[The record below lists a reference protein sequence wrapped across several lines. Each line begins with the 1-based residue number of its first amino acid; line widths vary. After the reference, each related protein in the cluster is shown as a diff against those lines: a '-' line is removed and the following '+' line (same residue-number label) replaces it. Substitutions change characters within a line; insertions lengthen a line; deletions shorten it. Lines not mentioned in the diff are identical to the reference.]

1 MSKKSMPIYKLDVE
15 EQELSDLLDNAVKKK
30 SIKSVPNVKKEIKRI
45 TGIFKENGN
54 KNKRVSLRMTEN
66 DFYKAQEIAR
76 QEGLPYQTFL
86 SSIFHKYLSGRLV
99 EKKVAFRA

>member
-1 MSKKSMPIYKLDVE
+1 MSKKIVHTYILDSE
-15 EQELSDLLDNAVKKK
+15 EQELSDLLDNSVEKKTLK
-30 SIKSVPNVKKEIKRI
+30 SIPNVKKEIQRI
-45 TGIFKENGN
+45 TIIAKENGN

-86 SSIFHKYLSGRLV
+86 SSVFHKYLTGRLV
-99 EKKVAFRA
+99 EKKAA